1 MQRMDISVVG
11 VGHVGLVTGAC
22 FADLGHSVVM
32 VDNDA
37 KRIANLKQG
46 IMPYYEP
53 GLEELVARGV
63 RERRLTFTTSLQ
75 EGVVRSAIIF
85 IAVGT
90 PQKATGEADLTY
102 VENVARSIAQHL
114 PGYRLVVEKSTVP
127 VQTGQWISHTIRTY
141 LKKKEPFDVASNPE
155 FLREG
160 TAIQDFMK
168 PDRIVLGVESKRAK
182 DLLCT
187 LYKPL
192 GAPIVLTDINSAEL
206 IKHASNSFLSMK
218 ISFINAVA
226 QICERCGAD
235 VQQVAD
241 GIGLDPRIGRSFLNA
256 GVGFGG
262 FCFPKDLEAFIK
274 ISEQLG
280 YDFELLKAVRTINEA
295 QKRSFAAKI
304 QQALWV
310 VKGKT
315 IGVLGLAF
323 KPNTD
328 DMRYAPAIDV
338 IDYLQGEGASV
349 KAFDPQ
355 AMKAA
360 APLLPRVKFCRD
372 PYEVAKGADC
382 LAILTE
388 WNEFKELDFTRLK
401 KLLRQPLIADGRNI
415 YDPQRL
421 QALGFHYIGVGR
433 GTHQVRPS
441 GRRGA
446 HVIVSAHARN
456 GPPGHRPSLATRSV
470 G

>member
-1 MQRMDISVVG
+1 MEISVVG
-11 VGHVGLVTGAC
+11 AGHVGLVTGAC
-22 FADLGHSVVM
+22 FADLGHQVVM

-37 KRIANLKQG
+37 TRIANLKRG
-46 IMPYYEP
+46 VMPYYEP

-63 RERRLTFTTSLQ
+63 REGRLSFTTSIR
-75 EGVVRSAIIF
+75 EGVVKSTILF

-102 VENVARSIAQHL
+102 VEHVARSIAQHL

-127 VQTGQWISHTIRTY
+127 VQTGQWVHHTIRTY
-141 LKKKEPFDVASNPE
+141 LKRKHPFDVASNPE

-168 PDRIVLGVESKRAK
+168 PDRVVLGVESRRASE
-182 DLLCT
+182 LLT
-187 LYKPL
+187 KLYKPL
-192 GAPIVLTDINSAEL
+192 GVPLVLTDIRSAEL
-206 IKHASNSFLSMK
+206 IKHASNSFLAMK

-226 QICERCGAD
+226 QVCECSGAD
-235 VQQVAD
+235 VEQVAD
-241 GIGLDPRIGRSFLNA
+241 GMGLDPRIGRSFLSA
-256 GVGFGG
+256 GAGWGG
-262 FCFPKDLEAFIK
+262 FCLPKDVEAFIK

-280 YDFELLKAVRTINEA
+280 YDFELLKAVRNINEQ

-328 DMRYAPAIDV
+328 DMRYAPALDV
-338 IDYLQGEGASV
+338 IEYLQGEGARI

-355 AMKAA
+355 AMGEAKR
-360 APLLPRVKFCRD
+360 LLPKVTLCKD
-372 PYEVAKGADC
+372 PYEAARGADC
-382 LAILTE
+382 LVILTD

-401 KLLRQPLIADGRNI
+401 RLLRQPLIIDGRNI
-415 YDPQRL
+415 YDPSRL
-421 QALGFHYIGVGR
+421 EALGFRYIGVGR
-433 GTHQVRPS
+433 GRPP
-441 GRRGA
+441 RRA
-446 HVIVSAHARN
+446 
-456 GPPGHRPSLATRSV
+456 
-470 G
+470 